1 MYNDDYNSTMDKAV
15 KRVLLIV
22 SIAIILGM
30 IIMVVMVALLCRFN
44 DKAIDN
50 TNKVETNSNAT
61 AQVYYLHGS
70 IISNENGI
78 IIIADT
84 NGEAWEVESDDESLS
99 VGVNVVMMM
108 NNNNTVND
116 ITDDTIIN
124 TYIQI
129 NS

>member
-1 MYNDDYNSTMDKAV
+1 MYNDDYNSTIDKAV
-15 KRVLLIV
+15 KEVLLIV
-22 SIAIILGM
+22 FLVIVMGAIM
-30 IIMVVMVALLCRFN
+30 ISMVALLCSLT

-78 IIIADT
+78 ITIADT

-108 NNNNTVND
+108 NNNNTIND

>member
-1 MYNDDYNSTMDKAV
+1 MYNDDYNSTVDKAV
-15 KRVLLIV
+15 KEFL
-22 SIAIILGM
+22 
-30 IIMVVMVALLCRFN
+30 IIMVIAMVLVVAVIASIHLIYAID
-44 DKAIDN
+44 DKAIDS

-78 IIIADT
+78 ITIADT
-84 NGEAWEVESDDESLS
+84 NGEAWEVESDDEGLS

-108 NNNNTVND
+108 NNNNTIND

>member
-15 KRVLLIV
+15 KEVLLIV
-22 SIAIILGM
+22 FLVIVMGAIM
-30 IIMVVMVALLCRFN
+30 ISMVALLCSLTDN
-44 DKAIDN
+44 AIDN

-78 IIIADT
+78 ITIADT
-84 NGEAWEVESDDESLS
+84 NGEAWEVESDDEGLS

-108 NNNNTVND
+108 NNNNTIND

>member
-1 MYNDDYNSTMDKAV
+1 MYNDCSDSTFHKAM
-15 KRVLLIV
+15 KEVLLIT
-22 SIAIILGM
+22 SIVIMLGLVMLGTIIL
-30 IIMVVMVALLCRFN
+30 LCMPIGKVIDDT
-44 DKAIDN
+44 DKI
-50 TNKVETNSNAT
+50 ETNSNTT

-70 IISNENGI
+70 IVSNENGI
-78 IIIADT
+78 ITIADT

-108 NNNNTVND
+108 NNNNTIND

-129 NS
+129 SS

>member
-15 KRVLLIV
+15 KEVLLIV
-22 SIAIILGM
+22 FLVIVMGAIM
-30 IIMVVMVALLCRFN
+30 ISMVALLCSLTDN
-44 DKAIDN
+44 AIDN

-78 IIIADT
+78 ITIADT

-99 VGVNVVMMM
+99 VGVNVVIMM

>member
-15 KRVLLIV
+15 KEVLLIV
-22 SIAIILGM
+22 SIVIVMGAIM
-30 IIMVVMVALLCRFN
+30 ISIIALLCKLN
-44 DKAIDN
+44 DNAIDN
-50 TNKVETNSNAT
+50 ANKVETNSNAT

-78 IIIADT
+78 ITIADT

-108 NNNNTVND
+108 NNNNTIND

>member
-1 MYNDDYNSTMDKAV
+1 MYNGYSDSTFHKAM
-15 KRVLLIV
+15 KEVLLIT
-22 SIAIILGM
+22 SIVIMLGLAM
-30 IIMVVMVALLCRFN
+30 LGTITLLCMPIG
-44 DKAIDN
+44 KVIDD

-61 AQVYYLHGS
+61 AQIYYLHGS

-78 IIIADT
+78 ITIADT

-99 VGVNVVMMM
+99 VGVNAVMMM

>member
-15 KRVLLIV
+15 KEVLLIV
-22 SIAIILGM
+22 SIAIMLGM
-30 IIMVVMVALLCRFN
+30 IMMVVMVALLCRFN

-78 IIIADT
+78 ITIADT

-108 NNNNTVND
+108 NNNNTVNN

-124 TYIQI
+124 IYIQI

>member
-15 KRVLLIV
+15 KGVLLIV

-30 IIMVVMVALLCRFN
+30 IMMVVMVALFCRFTDN
-44 DKAIDN
+44 AIDN

-78 IIIADT
+78 ITIADA

-108 NNNNTVND
+108 NNNNTIND

>member
-1 MYNDDYNSTMDKAV
+1 MYNDDYNSTVDKAV
-15 KRVLLIV
+15 KEFL
-22 SIAIILGM
+22 
-30 IIMVVMVALLCRFN
+30 IIMAIAMVLVVAVIASIHLIYAID
-44 DKAIDN
+44 DKAIDS
-50 TNKVETNSNAT
+50 TNKVETNSNTT

-78 IIIADT
+78 ITIADT

>member
-15 KRVLLIV
+15 KEVLLIV
-22 SIAIILGM
+22 FLVIVMGAIM
-30 IIMVVMVALLCRFN
+30 ISMVALLCSLTDN
-44 DKAIDN
+44 AIDN

-78 IIIADT
+78 ITIADT

-108 NNNNTVND
+108 NNNNTIND

-124 TYIQI
+124 AYIQI

>member
-1 MYNDDYNSTMDKAV
+1 MYNDYSDSTFHKVMKE
-15 KRVLLIV
+15 VLLIT
-22 SIAIILGM
+22 SIVIMLGLAM
-30 IIMVVMVALLCRFN
+30 LGTITLLCMPIGKVIDDT
-44 DKAIDN
+44 DKI
-50 TNKVETNSNAT
+50 ETNSNT
-61 AQVYYLHGS
+61 TTQVYYLHGS

-78 IIIADT
+78 ITIADT
-84 NGEAWEVESDDESLS
+84 NGEAWEVESDSESLS

-108 NNNNTVND
+108 NNNNTIND

>member
-1 MYNDDYNSTMDKAV
+1 MYNDCSDSTFHKTMKE
-15 KRVLLIV
+15 VLLIT
-22 SIAIILGM
+22 SIVIILGLT
-30 IIMVVMVALLCRFN
+30 ILVGTITLLCMSIG
-44 DKAIDN
+44 KVIDD
-50 TNKVETNSNAT
+50 TNKIETNSNTT

-70 IISNENGI
+70 IVSNENGI
-78 IIIADT
+78 IAIADT

-108 NNNNTVND
+108 NNNNTIND

-129 NS
+129 SS

>member
-15 KRVLLIV
+15 KEVLLIV
-22 SIAIILGM
+22 FLVIVMGAIMISI
-30 IIMVVMVALLCRFN
+30 VALLWKLTDN
-44 DKAIDN
+44 AIDN
-50 TNKVETNSNAT
+50 TNKIETSSNAT
-61 AQVYYLHGS
+61 TQVYYLHGS

-78 IIIADT
+78 ITIADT
-84 NGEAWEVESDDESLS
+84 NGEAWEVESDDEGLS

-108 NNNNTVND
+108 NNNNTING

>member
-1 MYNDDYNSTMDKAV
+1 MYNDYSDSTFHKVMKE
-15 KRVLLIV
+15 VLLITYIV
-22 SIAIILGM
+22 IMLGT
-30 IIMVVMVALLCRFN
+30 ITSLLCMPIGKVIDDT
-44 DKAIDN
+44 DKI
-50 TNKVETNSNAT
+50 ETNSNTT

-78 IIIADT
+78 ITIADA

-108 NNNNTVND
+108 NNNNTIND

-129 NS
+129 SS

>member
-1 MYNDDYNSTMDKAV
+1 MYNDYSDSTFHKAM
-15 KRVLLIV
+15 KEVLLIT
-22 SIAIILGM
+22 SIVIMLGLAM
-30 IIMVVMVALLCRFN
+30 LGTITLLCMPIG
-44 DKAIDN
+44 KVIDD

-61 AQVYYLHGS
+61 AQIYYLHGS

-78 IIIADT
+78 ITIADT
-84 NGEAWEVESDDESLS
+84 NGEAWEAESDDESLS

>member
-15 KRVLLIV
+15 KEVLLIV
-22 SIAIILGM
+22 FLVIVMGAIMISI
-30 IIMVVMVALLCRFN
+30 VALLWKLTDN
-44 DKAIDN
+44 AIDN
-50 TNKVETNSNAT
+50 TNKIETSSNAT

-78 IIIADT
+78 ITIADT
-84 NGEAWEVESDDESLS
+84 NGEAWEVESDNESLS

-108 NNNNTVND
+108 NNNNTIND

>member
-1 MYNDDYNSTMDKAV
+1 MYNDYSDSTFHKAM
-15 KRVLLIV
+15 KEVLLIT
-22 SIAIILGM
+22 SIVIMLGTIIL
-30 IIMVVMVALLCRFN
+30 LCMPIGKVIDDT
-44 DKAIDN
+44 DKI
-50 TNKVETNSNAT
+50 ETNSNTT

-78 IIIADT
+78 ITIADA

-99 VGVNVVMMM
+99 IGVNVVMMM
-108 NNNNTVND
+108 NNNNTIND

-129 NS
+129 SS

>member
-1 MYNDDYNSTMDKAV
+1 MYNDYENFTGDRATKE
-15 KRVLLIV
+15 VLLIV
-22 SIAIILGM
+22 SIVILLGATMLGM
-30 IIMVVMVALLCRFN
+30 ITLLCRLT
-44 DKAIDN
+44 DKAIDGAD
-50 TNKVETNSNAT
+50 KVETSSNAT
-61 AQVYYLHGS
+61 TQVYYLHGS

-78 IIIADT
+78 ITIVDT
-84 NGEAWEVESDDESLS
+84 NGEAWEIESDSESLG

-108 NNNNTVND
+108 NNNNTIND

>member
-15 KRVLLIV
+15 KGVLLIV

-30 IIMVVMVALLCRFN
+30 IMMVVMVALLCRFN

-50 TNKVETNSNAT
+50 TNKVEINSNAT

-78 IIIADT
+78 ITIADT

-108 NNNNTVND
+108 NNNNTIND

>member
-1 MYNDDYNSTMDKAV
+1 MYNDDYNSTVDKAV
-15 KRVLLIV
+15 KEFL
-22 SIAIILGM
+22 
-30 IIMVVMVALLCRFN
+30 IIMAIAMVLVVAVIASIHLIYAID
-44 DKAIDN
+44 DKAIDS

-78 IIIADT
+78 ITIADT
-84 NGEAWEVESDDESLS
+84 NGEAWEVESDDEGLS

-108 NNNNTVND
+108 NNNNTIND

>member
-30 IIMVVMVALLCRFN
+30 IMMVVMVALLCRFN

-78 IIIADT
+78 ITIADT

>member
-1 MYNDDYNSTMDKAV
+1 MYNDCSDSTFHTAMKE
-15 KRVLLIV
+15 VLLIT
-22 SIAIILGM
+22 SIVIMLGLAM
-30 IIMVVMVALLCRFN
+30 LGTIALLCMPIG
-44 DKAIDN
+44 KTIDN
-50 TNKVETNSNAT
+50 TDKIETNSNTT

-70 IISNENGI
+70 IVSNENGI
-78 IIIADT
+78 ITIADT
-84 NGEAWEVESDDESLS
+84 NGEAWEIESDDESLS

-108 NNNNTVND
+108 NNNNTIND

>member
-15 KRVLLIV
+15 KEVLLIV
-22 SIAIILGM
+22 SIVIILSM
-30 IIMVVMVALLCRFN
+30 TMMAMVALFCRFN
-44 DKAIDN
+44 DKAIDSA
-50 TNKVETNSNAT
+50 NKVETSSNAT

-78 IIIADT
+78 ITIADT
-84 NGEAWEVESDDESLS
+84 NGEAWEIESDDESLS

-108 NNNNTVND
+108 NNNNTIND

>member
-1 MYNDDYNSTMDKAV
+1 MYNDDYNSTVDKAV
-15 KRVLLIV
+15 KEFL
-22 SIAIILGM
+22 
-30 IIMVVMVALLCRFN
+30 IIMAIAMVLVVAVIASIHLIYAIN
-44 DKAIDN
+44 DKAIDSA
-50 TNKVETNSNAT
+50 NKVETNSNAT
-61 AQVYYLHGS
+61 AQIYYLHGS

-78 IIIADT
+78 ITIVDT

-108 NNNNTVND
+108 NNNNTIND

>member
-15 KRVLLIV
+15 KGVLLIV

-30 IIMVVMVALLCRFN
+30 IMMVVMIALLCRFN

-78 IIIADT
+78 ITIADT
-84 NGEAWEVESDDESLS
+84 NGEAWEVESDDEGLS

-108 NNNNTVND
+108 NNNNTIND

>member
-15 KRVLLIV
+15 KEVLLIV
-22 SIAIILGM
+22 FLVIVMGAIM
-30 IIMVVMVALLCRFN
+30 ISMVALLCSLTDN
-44 DKAIDN
+44 AIDN

-78 IIIADT
+78 ITIADT
-84 NGEAWEVESDDESLS
+84 NGEAWEVESDNESLS

-108 NNNNTVND
+108 NNNNTIND

>member
-1 MYNDDYNSTMDKAV
+1 MYNDDYNSTVDKAV
-15 KRVLLIV
+15 KEFL
-22 SIAIILGM
+22 
-30 IIMVVMVALLCRFN
+30 IIMAIAMVLVVAVIASIHLIYTID
-44 DKAIDN
+44 DKAIDSA
-50 TNKVETNSNAT
+50 NKVETSSNAT

-78 IIIADT
+78 ITIADT

-108 NNNNTVND
+108 NNNNTIND

>member
-1 MYNDDYNSTMDKAV
+1 MYNDYSDSTFHKAM
-15 KRVLLIV
+15 KEVLLIT
-22 SIAIILGM
+22 SIVIMLGLAM
-30 IIMVVMVALLCRFN
+30 LGTITLLCMPIG
-44 DKAIDN
+44 KVIDD

-61 AQVYYLHGS
+61 AQIYYLHGS

-78 IIIADT
+78 ITIADT

-108 NNNNTVND
+108 NNNNTVNN

>member
-1 MYNDDYNSTMDKAV
+1 MYNDCSDSTFRKAM
-15 KRVLLIV
+15 KEVLLIT
-22 SIAIILGM
+22 SIVIILGLTM
-30 IIMVVMVALLCRFN
+30 LGTIALLCIPIDKVVDDT
-44 DKAIDN
+44 DKA
-50 TNKVETNSNAT
+50 ETNSST
-61 AQVYYLHGS
+61 IEQVYYLHGS

-78 IIIADT
+78 ITIADT
-84 NGEAWEVESDDESLS
+84 NGKAWEVESDSESLS

-108 NNNNTVND
+108 NNNNTIND

>member
-1 MYNDDYNSTMDKAV
+1 MYNDDYNSTVDKAV
-15 KRVLLIV
+15 KEFL
-22 SIAIILGM
+22 
-30 IIMVVMVALLCRFN
+30 IIMAIAMVLVVAVIASIHLIYAIGDN
-44 DKAIDN
+44 AIDN

-78 IIIADT
+78 ITIADT